1 MVHRPLAELARAACL
16 GVLGVCCVV
25 ASPAIAAQDPRG
37 RVVDET
43 GAPIPG
49 ARVHVE
55 IQRHVV
61 HEYGAALR
69 AALRHRPLP
78 PVQSTRDGTFVLP
91 LLPEHRRLG
100 TGFDPPL
107 VLRIEAEG
115 FQTWHEPLPFGL
127 AGFVGTH
134 AVLHRLTDADA
145 YDVRVVDPPPGALLW
160 VRRLGDVTLPD
171 DVQVLA
177 VPTDGRLQ
185 VFAPLLPTPI
195 VRPDWRSTRELG
207 HEVQL
212 LAPGHS
218 SGRLRLDPDARNV
231 EIPAAVHARSA
242 LAVCDE
248 QGAPLANAQAL
259 YRLPDESLRW
269 FPAMGG
275 HAARDDVL
283 VLVAVA
289 AADHLARA
297 VPTDPATIALPRL
310 PSTALTLTVRD
321 RTRARPDATV
331 HLVPLAEACDT
342 HLAGPRGSAG
352 RRVLLDIAGAC
363 TLAAAELQTSALVV
377 EAPRCAARVWL
388 PEEIVAA
395 AGTLGLDAA
404 ACGAIQVRVVD
415 AAERPLPGVD
425 IRLPSAAF
433 DARAR
438 PRIERT
444 DERGVCRIEGVR
456 PGRLDILAVGDGVLG
471 RAVVHL
477 RQDDVAEITVVAT
490 GQRLRGIARDDR
502 GQRVPFAPFEFD
514 VPEAPQQR
522 RVRSHTDSL
531 GNIELP
537 FQAGE
542 GSITFMTDQAP
553 VQTFRAGHLEDVH
566 LVPAQGAVVQL
577 GPNTV
582 VLRAEFSGAGTT
594 TTEHLRVAASHLLVT
609 APAAFERIDLVLAAG
624 PPVVVL
630 ASELGRIERGIPL
643 ARHEIVRRTPIL
655 LADADGEQV
664 DDAQIISLV
673 GRTSPKVFDASEQG
687 PVEELDG
694 ALVWMARDHGEHRLA
709 VFHPDFLPESVIVP
723 ATDAQRKDPPIRVAL
738 TRGAR
743 VKVAMHRLDLKGT
756 LTTMRITQ
764 GAHLILTARVRVP
777 LAVGDD
783 PTVFAQLPCALGPG
797 SYTVHVE
804 QQMEARRLPV
814 VVVGTEAHV
823 LR

>member
-1 MVHRPLAELARAACL
+1 M
-16 GVLGVCCVV
+16 CCVV
-25 ASPAIAAQDPRG
+25 ASPAIAAQDPTG

-49 ARVHVE
+49 ARVQVE
-55 IQRHVV
+55 IQGHVV
-61 HEYGAALR
+61 HEYGAAHR
-69 AALRHRPLP
+69 AALQHRPLP
-78 PVQSTRDGTFVLP
+78 PVQATRDGSFVLP

-100 TGFDPPL
+100 TGFDPAL
-107 VLRIEAEG
+107 LLRIEADG
-115 FQTWHEPLPFGL
+115 FQPWLEPLPFGL

-160 VRRLGDVTLPD
+160 VRRLGDVTLPAD
-171 DVQVLA
+171 EQFLT
-177 VPTDGRLQ
+177 VPADGRLR

-212 LAPGHS
+212 FAPGSS
-218 SGRLRLDPDARNV
+218 SGRLRLDPDARSV
-231 EIPAAVHARSA
+231 EIPAAVHSCPA
-242 LAVCDE
+242 LAVRDE
-248 QGAPLANAQAL
+248 GGEPLPLARAL

-269 FPAMGG
+269 FPVPDGR
-275 HAARDDVL
+275 AARDEVL

-289 AADHLARA
+289 AADRLARV
-297 VPTDPATIALPRL
+297 VPTDAATIALPRL
-310 PSTALTLTVRD
+310 PSAPLTLTVRD
-321 RTRARPDATV
+321 RTRARPDASV
-331 HLVPLAEACDT
+331 HLRPLHEACDT
-342 HLAGPRGSAG
+342 HRAGPRGSAG
-352 RRVLLDIAGAC
+352 RRVQLDPEGAF

-377 EAPRCAARVWL
+377 EAPRCATRVWL

-395 AGTLGLDAA
+395 AAALGLDATP
-404 ACGAIQVRVVD
+404 CGAIQVRVVD
-415 AAERPLPGVD
+415 ASERPLPGVD
-425 IRLPSAAF
+425 VRLPAAAF
-433 DARAR
+433 DPRAR

-444 DERGVCRIEGVR
+444 DERGSCRIEGVR
-456 PGRLDILAVGDGVLG
+456 PGRVEVLAVGDGVLG
-471 RAVVHL
+471 HAVVHL

-502 GQRVPFAPFEFD
+502 GQRVPFAPFEFY
-514 VPEAPQQR
+514 VPEDPTER

-542 GSITFMTDQAP
+542 GSITFMTDRAP
-553 VQTFRAGHLEDVH
+553 PQMLRTGQFEEVH
-566 LVPAQGAVVQL
+566 LVPAQGVVVQL
-577 GPNTV
+577 GPNSL
-582 VLRAEFSGAGTT
+582 VLRAEFSGEGRA

-609 APAAFERIDLVLAAG
+609 APAAFERIELVLAAG

-630 ASELGRIERGIPL
+630 APELGQIAHGMPV
-643 ARHEIVRRTPIL
+643 ARHEIVRRTPL
-655 LADADGEQV
+655 VLTDAHGEPV
-664 DDAQIISLV
+664 AEAQIISLAR
-673 GRTSPKVFDASEQG
+673 RTSPKVFDASEQG

-694 ALVWMARDHGEHRLA
+694 ALFWVARDRDEHRLA
-709 VFHPDFLPESVIVP
+709 VFHPDFLPENVLVP
-723 ATDAQRKDPPIRVAL
+723 AVDAGEADRPIRVAL

-743 VKVAMHRLDLKGT
+743 VSVAMHRLDLKGA
-756 LTTMRITQ
+756 LTTMRVTQ
-764 GAHLILTARVRVP
+764 GESLILTALVRVP

-783 PTVFAQLPCALGPG
+783 PTVFAQLPCALAPG
-797 SYTVHVE
+797 SYTVHVD
-804 QQMEARRLPV
+804 QQMEVRRLPI